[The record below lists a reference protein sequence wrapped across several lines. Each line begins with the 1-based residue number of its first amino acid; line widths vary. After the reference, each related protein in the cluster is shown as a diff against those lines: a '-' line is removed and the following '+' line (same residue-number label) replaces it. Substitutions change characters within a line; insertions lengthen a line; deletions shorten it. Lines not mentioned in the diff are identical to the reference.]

1 MRTEVNPEPISNIAC
16 SLFFSSLQISR
27 DEHLCMCMQVIKAD
41 TIDEAAEEILKV
53 LKEDSSASRSVS
65 SSSRDHVIYFDGW
78 DGLGA
83 SAVLRAVARRVSPPA
98 GRQGAPAAGLEFEQV
113 VHIDCSVWESR
124 RALQRAVAEQL
135 KLPDQVMELLDRQD
149 EEDDFKGVP
158 QGSRAEVQPVVEE
171 MYRHIQ
177 KLNCRFLV
185 IFHNGSGEEID
196 LASLCGFP
204 LFGFS
209 TNKVLWT
216 FQGRFRLQ
224 PRAKVDM
231 AIKSKTHWSSGPTS

>member
-1 MRTEVNPEPISNIAC
+1 
-16 SLFFSSLQISR
+16 
-27 DEHLCMCMQVIKAD
+27 MQVIRAD
-41 TIDEAAEEILKV
+41 TIDEAADKILKV
-53 LKEDSSASRSVS
+53 LKEDGSASRSVS
-65 SSSRDHVIYFDGW
+65 SSNRDHVIYFDGW

-83 SAVLRAVARRVSPPA
+83 SAVLRAIARRVSPSA

-177 KLNCRFLV
+177 KLNC
-185 IFHNGSGEEID
+185 
-196 LASLCGFP
+196 
-204 LFGFS
+204 
-209 TNKVLWT
+209 
-216 FQGRFRLQ
+216 
-224 PRAKVDM
+224 
-231 AIKSKTHWSSGPTS
+231 